1 MSRGRS
7 LSRATGD
14 RNFSPNGRKRKLSSQ
29 NSSGQASKSQASTSR
44 TNSKKERQS
53 VLDFSPSTKRIRI
66 SSANSADTINSDQP
80 GPSGVSK
87 CIPRIEQSSS
97 DSEEDDAVYL
107 NGDMAQQSTTGFNQT
122 ISTNNFKAHKAG
134 GTVGLNNHAK
144 KSGGG
149 KKLVIKNR
157 KSKLFCVSLHSSIA
171 HCCSVFCSVVCC
183 LLPGNQTSISS
194 CLRVVVSG
202 GGGGGGVK
210 QWIWMAADYI
220 IVILPDT
227 GALDHASSVPSVWE
241 YNYYMHAE

>member
-1 MSRGRS
+1 MCLQLNFYCDNCEKDCERGRVTRSIVVVVCCSCVILYAWMSVSRGRS

-29 NSSGQASKSQASTSR
+29 NSSGQSSSQASTNR

-66 SSANSADTINSDQP
+66 SSANSADKINSDQP

-87 CIPRIEQSSS
+87 CIPQIEWSSS

-122 ISTNNFKAHKAG
+122 ISTNNFKPHKAA

-157 KSKLFCVSLHSSIA
+157 KSKLFCLSVHSSIA
-171 HCCSVFCSVVCC
+171 HSPADSMYCTVVSSIVWCI
-183 LLPGNQTSISS
+183 LLPGNQFLVSI
-194 CLRVVVSG
+194 
-202 GGGGGGVK
+202 
-210 QWIWMAADYI
+210 
-220 IVILPDT
+220 
-227 GALDHASSVPSVWE
+227 
-241 YNYYMHAE
+241 